1 MSREA
6 FEAAFPAPRCCI
18 WDAVEQDYYL
28 DVIQR
33 PTRKEQLLAL
43 QHGFRWEGWKAALQ
57 SAGQAKAVATV
68 ENGVLNWI
76 DGCQLAG
83 PVDLVIGQI
92 DGLQHTQ
99 VDFLT

>member
-1 MSREA
+1 MIHTISNLQR
-6 FEAAFPAPRCCI
+6 FDILGKHDLSMAPQA
-18 WDAVEQDYYL
+18 DGDYVLYT
-28 DVIQR
+28 DVI
-33 PTRKEQLLAL
+33 
-43 QHGFRWEGWKAALQ
+43 AALQ